1 MVRATTSGCAAS
13 SMPSGAM
20 TERGRFWAITA
31 LVLTLLTVAAAVLVP
46 IPFVARSPG
55 PVFDILGTVED
66 KPVLQIEDAQS
77 YPTTGVLDM
86 TTVAE
91 SGGSENPM
99 NVGTALVG
107 LVSPDTSVL
116 PDDEPAD
123 TRQADEAVFDASQSQ
138 ALGAAAQYLDR
149 PVRSQVLVV
158 DVVPEG
164 AAAGVLEPG
173 DVILAIDGER
183 ITDREQLVDVVRA
196 QPVGSTLRLR
206 VSRDGERSVKEV
218 TSQPDPED
226 PDKPLIG
233 ILAEN
238 RYRSDFTATVNLDGI
253 GGPSAGLMLSL
264 GMVDKLTPG
273 DLLAGRKIAGTGTID
288 GDGAVGPIGGIDKKM
303 IAAQDAG
310 AELFIA
316 PFDNCAEVVATQPEG
331 LDVVPVR
338 TLEETVDVL
347 TQWQANTPLP
357 GCPRTGDE

>member
-1 MVRATTSGCAAS
+1 
-13 SMPSGAM
+13 M

-46 IPFVARSPG
+46 IPFVTRAPG
-55 PVFDILGTVED
+55 PVFDILGTVDD
-66 KPVLQIEDAQS
+66 KPVLQIDDAKS

-99 NVGTALVG
+99 NVGSALVG
-107 LVSPDTSVL
+107 LVSPNTTVL
-116 PDDEPAD
+116 PDEDPQD
-123 TRQADEAVFDASQSQ
+123 SRQADEAVFDASQSQ
-138 ALGAAAQYLDR
+138 ALGAAATYLDR
-149 PVRSQVLVV
+149 PVTSQVLVV
-158 DVVPEG
+158 DVLPGG
-164 AAAGVLEPG
+164 AATDVLAPG

-183 ITDREQLVDVVRA
+183 ISDREELVAAIRS
-196 QPVGSTLRLR
+196 QPVGTRFRLR
-206 VSRDGERSVKEV
+206 VDRDGERSVKSL
-218 TSQPDPED
+218 TSQADQED
-226 PDKPLIG
+226 PDTPLIG
-233 ILAEN
+233 VLAEN

-253 GGPSAGLMLSL
+253 GGPSAGLMLAL

-288 GDGAVGPIGGIDKKM
+288 GQGAVGPIGGIDKKM

-316 PFDNCAEVVATQPEG
+316 PFDNCVEVVAAQPEG
-331 LDVVPVR
+331 LQVVPVR
-338 TLEETVDVL
+338 TLEETVDVV